1 MFVKKVFNKLYFK
14 LIFFSLIFFLGLN
27 HLTLSAVLTEEELKY
42 IEEQSEKSNDDGDEY
57 IKYEDIKEQKTKK
70 NPFIFFG
77 SKKKKA
83 KKKIEKKESLKKE
96 SLKKEKKPDKLKI
109 GVLLP
114 LTGKYSYIGQSFLD
128 TMQMVVYQNKS
139 INSELIIKDTKANP
153 SLAKKATKELV
164 EQNVDVIL
172 GPFFSSSLNASL
184 KIAKYKNVPLIS
196 FSSDKKQKKEGAYLM
211 GFEPETQIVNITDY
225 TVKKNYKR
233 FAALLPNS
241 EYGKRVLNT
250 YRKVL
255 NKNKLLL
262 NKVELYDPKTTD
274 FEINIQR
281 LVSLD
286 KNPKLEIDEE
296 TGENPIETFD
306 PGFDV
311 LLLIE
316 TGNKLRQASATLTYY
331 GVDFKKVKLIGT
343 GEWYIDNIGSEPGLL
358 GAWFVAPSPKL
369 WQDFKKKFYKLYNY
383 EPIRLS
389 SLAHDSL
396 TTVFSIIDKNEKIYE
411 LNYGDF
417 QNSYG
422 FTGIDGEFKFLPN
435 GTVQRKLSILE
446 VKQNSFKIEKLAK
459 KKNF

>member
-1 MFVKKVFNKLYFK
+1 MFVKKVFNKLYLK
-14 LIFFSLIFFLGLN
+14 IIFFSLIFFISIN
-27 HLTLSAVLTEEELKY
+27 SSAISAVLTEEELKY
-42 IEEQSEKSNDDGDEY
+42 IEEQSTESNDDKDEESY
-57 IKYEDIKEQKTKK
+57 IKYEDIKEKKTKK

-77 SKKKKA
+77 SKKKKL
-83 KKKIEKKESLKKE
+83 KKKVEKKET
-96 SLKKEKKPDKLKI
+96 LKKEKKSEKLKI

-128 TMQMVVYQNKS
+128 TMQMVVYENKS
-139 INSELIIKDTKANP
+139 IDSELIIKDTKANP

-164 EQNVDVIL
+164 EQNVDIIL

-184 KIAKYKNVPLIS
+184 KIAKYKNIPLIS
-196 FSSDKKQKKEGAYLM
+196 FSSDKKQKEEGVYLM
-211 GFEPETQIVNITDY
+211 GFEPEIQITNITDY
-225 TVKKNYKR
+225 TIKKNYKR

-241 EYGKRVLNT
+241 KYGKRVLNT

-274 FEINIQR
+274 FETNIQN
-281 LVSLD
+281 LVGLD
-286 KNPKLEIDEE
+286 KNPKLEKDEE
-296 TGENPIETFD
+296 TGENPLEDFD

-316 TGNKLRQASATLTYY
+316 TGNRLRQASATLTYY

-358 GAWFVAPSPKL
+358 GAWFVAPNPNL
-369 WQDFKKKFYKLYNY
+369 WKDFKKKFYKLYNY

-396 TTVFSIIDKNEKIYE
+396 TTIFSIIDKNEKIYE
-411 LNYGDF
+411 LNYNDF

-422 FTGIDGEFKFLPN
+422 FTGIDGEFKFLSN
-435 GTVQRKLSILE
+435 GTVQRQLSILE
-446 VKQNSFKIEKLAK
+446 VKQNSFKVEKLAK
-459 KKNF
+459 KKKF

>member
-1 MFVKKVFNKLYFK
+1 MFVKKVFNKLYLK
-14 LIFFSLIFFLGLN
+14 IIFFSLIFFISIN
-27 HLTLSAVLTEEELKY
+27 SSAISAVLTEEELKY
-42 IEEQSEKSNDDGDEY
+42 IEEQSTESNDDEGGEDY
-57 IKYEDIKEQKTKK
+57 IKYEDIKEKKTKK

-77 SKKKKA
+77 SKKKKL
-83 KKKIEKKESLKKE
+83 KKKVEKKET
-96 SLKKEKKPDKLKI
+96 LKKEKKSEKLKI

-128 TMQMVVYQNKS
+128 TMQMVVYENKS
-139 INSELIIKDTKANP
+139 IDSELIIKDTKANP

-164 EQNVDVIL
+164 EQNVDIIL

-184 KIAKYKNVPLIS
+184 KIAKYKNIPLIS
-196 FSSDKKQKKEGAYLM
+196 FSSDKKQKEEGVYLM
-211 GFEPETQIVNITDY
+211 GFEPEIQITNITDY
-225 TVKKNYKR
+225 TIKKNYKR

-241 EYGKRVLNT
+241 KYGKRVLNT

-274 FEINIQR
+274 FETNIQN
-281 LVSLD
+281 LVGLD
-286 KNPKLEIDEE
+286 KNPKLEKDEE
-296 TGENPIETFD
+296 TGENPLENFD

-316 TGNKLRQASATLTYY
+316 TGNRLRQASATLTYY

-358 GAWFVAPSPKL
+358 GAWFVAPNPNL
-369 WQDFKKKFYKLYNY
+369 WKDFKKKFYKLYNY

-411 LNYGDF
+411 LNYDDF

-422 FTGIDGEFKFLPN
+422 FTGIDGEFKFLSD
-435 GTVQRKLSILE
+435 GTVQRQLSILE
-446 VKQNSFKIEKLAK
+446 VKQNSFKVEKLAK
-459 KKNF
+459 KKKF